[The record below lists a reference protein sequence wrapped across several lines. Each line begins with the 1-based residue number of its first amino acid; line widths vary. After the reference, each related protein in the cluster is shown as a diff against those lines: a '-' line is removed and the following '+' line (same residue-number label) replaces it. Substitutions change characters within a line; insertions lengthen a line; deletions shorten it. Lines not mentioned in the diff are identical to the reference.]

1 MEIARVCT
9 KQKALN
15 ILEFVKKYLK
25 IPKSSCFSLWMLS
38 EIV

>member
-25 IPKSSCFSLWMLS
+25 ILKFFLLQFMDAF
-38 EIV
+38 